1 MTNSE
6 NTNKDCFSTRIKT
19 SLKKKENSDQI
30 PHETMDKLRHI
41 SGSKIT
47 DSTVIDTQSP
57 KSTSRKSK
65 PTSQEE
71 FECLK
76 SNRYEIVEEI
86 GSGGFGRVYKGFD
99 TKLSREIAIKTVR
112 FDTNVASI
120 SLFEHEARTLAQCN
134 HPNIV
139 QVHDVL
145 KSSDSS
151 CIVMEFINGPNICE
165 YTTILKESKEQWQRI
180 LCSHIADL
188 IDALCYMHKREI
200 YHQDIKPKNI
210 LVSLNNS
217 CAKIVDFGLAI
228 DYFDQS
234 DHSGLSGTYA
244 YMPPEKFTGKGT
256 PKMHDIYAFGAVLF
270 ELFTGRVAHPGNN
283 AKEIATHVVEKKV
296 QFTVEDSVNE
306 KLQKICLKCLEKNP
320 QNRYQSFEDIYSDM
334 MKYLGGSTTVNDYPY
349 LSLIADNKKLVFPLT
364 SSKNFIGRTFNN
376 QIVIPD
382 PSISRSQAVIEVNE
396 TVKIKNLSE
405 VNKIKV
411 GNINLGYEQKIQL
424 VGHETIKIADYIFHY
439 IPRSEIQNT
448 EEMVVEVEGKNSQVV
463 NRVVT
468 PISAS
473 QKEAQKIGLT
483 YSQIDNSMWETT
495 IATQEKDN
503 KDNKDNKENKISQL
517 SFSQEAS
524 LKSKDI
530 QELQSSIDTLK
541 KTIEQFERK
550 LSQQ

>member
-6 NTNKDCFSTRIKT
+6 NINKDSFSTRIKT
-19 SLKKKENSDQI
+19 SLKAKESSDREQSGSL
-30 PHETMDKLRHI
+30 MDKLRHI

-57 KSTSRKSK
+57 KSTGRKNK
-65 PTSQEE
+65 PTLHKE
-71 FECLK
+71 FECLNSK
-76 SNRYEIVEEI
+76 RYEIVEEI

-112 FDTNVASI
+112 FDTNVESI

-145 KSSDSS
+145 KSSNSS

-165 YTTILKESKEQWQRI
+165 YATTLKENKERWQRI

-188 IDALCYMHKREI
+188 VDALCYIHKREI

-217 CAKIVDFGLAI
+217 CAKIVDFGLAT
-228 DYFDQS
+228 DYFADN
-234 DHSGLSGTYA
+234 DHSGLSGTYG

-283 AKEIATHVVEKKV
+283 AREIASHVVEGRV
-296 QFTVEDSVNE
+296 EFTAKDRVNE
-306 KLQKICLKCLEKNP
+306 QLQKICLRCLEKDP
-320 QNRYQSFEDIYSDM
+320 KKRYQSFEDIYNDV
-334 MKYLGGSTTVNDYPY
+334 MKYLGGCTTTNDYPF
-349 LSLIADNKKLVFPLT
+349 LSLVADNKKLVFPLT

-396 TVKIKNLSE
+396 IIKIKNLSE
-405 VNKIKV
+405 VTKIKV
-411 GNINLGYEQKIQL
+411 GNIELGYEQKMQL
-424 VGHETIKIADYIFHY
+424 VGHETIKIADYVFHY
-439 IPRSEIQNT
+439 IPRSEIQNAT
-448 EEMVVEVEGKNSQVV
+448 EIVVEVEGKNSQIV
-463 NRVVT
+463 NRIVT
-468 PISAS
+468 PISDS

-483 YSQIDNSMWETT
+483 YSQIDNGMWETT
-495 IATQEKDN
+495 IAAPKTE
-503 KDNKDNKENKISQL
+503 ETKISPHSIDQKTP
-517 SFSQEAS
+517 
-524 LKSKDI
+524 LKSQDV
-530 QELQSSIDTLK
+530 QELQSSIDKLK